1 MFHLYITLAYIIPNI
16 YVFFRVR
23 KLFIDKKYIW
33 WYVFIYLFIALI
45 YPLSERFSNQD
56 ANLFLRIISVVSGYI
71 LPFFLY
77 FFLCIF
83 LFDLF
88 LLINRWAKMI
98 SVEMGKSFSF
108 RVYTLS
114 SMILLSILVVVG
126 GAINLNSIRVS
137 KYEISVSKKN
147 SGIDDLRI
155 VFVADMH
162 INKNLNLHFVEQF
175 VRKANALK
183 PDIMLYGGDML
194 EGDRENEST
203 RAIDSLLKTIRTR
216 YGSYGV
222 LGNHE
227 FYGGDESDGF
237 FKKAGIILLNDTIVN
252 IDHSFSLAGRVDQH
266 YRKRKSIET
275 ILKVDTLQLPIIL
288 MDHRPTELQEVSR
301 TEADVQ
307 FSGHTHNGQLF
318 PINLIVKSMYEL
330 AWGYEKIGD
339 THFFVTSGLRLWGP
353 PVKTAGKSEIMLVD
367 IHFE

>member
-1 MFHLYITLAYIIPNI
+1 MFHLYITLAFIIPNI

-23 KLFIDKKYIW
+23 RLFIDKKYIW
-33 WYVFIYLFIALI
+33 RYGFIYLFIALI
-45 YPLSERFSNQD
+45 YPFSERFSHQD
-56 ANLFLRIISVVSGYI
+56 SNLFLRILSVASAYI

-83 LFDLF
+83 LYDLF
-88 LLINRWAKMI
+88 LLINRWVKMI
-98 SVEMGKSFSF
+98 SAEGRKSFSF
-108 RVYTLS
+108 RFYTLS
-114 SMILLSILVVVG
+114 SMILLSIAIVIG
-126 GAINLNSIRVS
+126 GAINLNTIRVS
-137 KYEISVSKKN
+137 KYEISIPKKN

-162 INKNLNLHFVEQF
+162 INKDLSIHFVEQF

-194 EGDRENEST
+194 EGDKENEST
-203 RAIDSLLKTIRTR
+203 RAIDSLLKTIQTK
-216 YGSYGV
+216 YGSFGV

-266 YRKRKSIET
+266 YRQRKSIND
-275 ILKVDTLQLPIIL
+275 ILKADTLQLPIIL
-288 MDHRPTELQEVSR
+288 MDHRPTEMQEVSE

-318 PINLIVKSMYEL
+318 PINFIVQSMYEL

-353 PVKTAGKSEIMLVD
+353 PVKTVGKSEIMLVD